1 MDWQFHNDQP
11 IYTQLVDQI
20 KFAIVSGALPAGA
33 RMAAVRD
40 LALEAGVNPNTMQR
54 ALQQLEREGLVYA
67 QRSSGRFVTEDLAVI
82 AGAKAALAAEHIRRF
97 RAAMRSLGYTMEE
110 SIRLLKS
117 SGEEDDN
124 GKLS

>member
-1 MDWQFHNDQP
+1 M
-11 IYTQLVDQI
+11 QLIRKTGRRIFQEI
-20 KFAIVSGALPAGA
+20 S
-33 RMAAVRD
+33 
-40 LALEAGVNPNTMQR
+40 NP
-54 ALQQLEREGLVYA
+54 LH
-67 QRSSGRFVTEDLAVI
+67 FFD
-82 AGAKAALAAEHIRRF
+82 IRRF